1 MRFNY
6 TDFHVHT
13 YWSHDIAT
21 NGPSFEEYTIIA
33 EKGKINVCFLDH
45 YEFFYIE
52 HDKNYPFYGGKIEQ
66 YLEEIDTLKE
76 SYDFVLSGL
85 EVDYYK
91 EYENKLREFMDN
103 YSSQFDFIA
112 GTIHETDLGLPVTTR
127 DLLLKLLT
135 KRKMKDIVDHF
146 FDLTKEMINSKIF
159 QNVCH
164 LDTIFRYINERD
176 LKPTLDTDTSD
187 DRVLELGKLC
197 VKNNI
202 GIEYNL
208 SGLNFPIGR
217 TFPSKSVIIHLKKN
231 GAKIFIGSDSHSIKS
246 FQMNI
251 KRVKKAYKF
260 LNQTK

>member
-1 MRFNY
+1 MRFKY

-13 YWSHDIAT
+13 YWSHDIVT
-21 NGPSFEEYTIIA
+21 NGPSFEDYAIIA
-33 EKGKINVCFLDH
+33 EKRKINVCFLDH
-45 YEFFYIE
+45 YELFYIE

-91 EYENKLREFMDN
+91 EYEYKLRAFMDI
-103 YSSQFDFIA
+103 YGSQFDFIA

-127 DLLLKLLT
+127 DLLVKLLT
-135 KRKMKDIVDHF
+135 KKKVKEIVDDF

-164 LDTIFRYINERD
+164 LDTIFRYINDRD
-176 LKPTLDTDTSD
+176 LKPTLETDISD
-187 DRVLELGKLC
+187 NRVLELGRLC

-202 GIEYNL
+202 NIEYNL
-208 SGLNFPIGR
+208 SGLKFPIGR
-217 TFPSKSVIIHLKKN
+217 TFPSKNVIRQLKQE
-231 GAKIFIGSDSHSIKS
+231 GAKIFVGSDSHSINY
-246 FQMNI
+246 FQKNI
-251 KRVKKAYKF
+251 GRVKKAYKF
-260 LNQTK
+260 LKKIV